1 MALRKAEPKH
11 YVAGAAVSNGITWA
25 LTIFMLIVGKTVS
38 SRVLMV
44 THISFCSL
52 SGSIAGYLTSRRSS
66 EEHIKVGFTTGLIS
80 SLVYTAVT
88 WIVFGSF
95 ETNIWTWIGF
105 LFGGILG
112 GALRR
117 VKVEKMVL

>member
-25 LTIFMLIVGKTVS
+25 LTIFMSTVGKTVS
-38 SRVLMV
+38 SQVLMV
-44 THISFCSL
+44 THISFCTL

-66 EEHIKVGFTTGLIS
+66 EEHIKIGFTIGIIS
-80 SLVYTAVT
+80 SIVYTAVT
-88 WIVFGSF
+88 WIVFRSF
-95 ETNIWTWIGF
+95 ETNTWTWIGF

-117 VKVEKMVL
+117 IKIEKMVL